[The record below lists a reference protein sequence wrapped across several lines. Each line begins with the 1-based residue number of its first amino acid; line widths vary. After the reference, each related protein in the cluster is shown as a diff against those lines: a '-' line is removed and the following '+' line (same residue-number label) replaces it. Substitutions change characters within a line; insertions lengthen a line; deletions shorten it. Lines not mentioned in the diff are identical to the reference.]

1 MNVDELVATFA
12 TINDRAALI
21 AFLAPLRLPPNL
33 SEQEKARVTAALLV
47 AAGRCWKG
55 GALEMKNDS
64 PTFVATF
71 ADGVVTRMTT
81 HCESDTKLDMT
92 RGVVLARHAY
102 RQRTGREPVALTKA
116 HFERDGTLLQAYS
129 AIDMTVCG

>member
-1 MNVDELVATFA
+1 MSSSPPSPPSTTALRCCIPCAAALAAEPLGTGKG
-12 TINDRAALI
+12 TGHGRAACGS
-21 AFLAPLRLPPNL
+21 R
-33 SEQEKARVTAALLV
+33 ALLE
-47 AAGRCWKG
+47 R

-129 AIDMTVCG
+129 AIHMTVCG